1 MREIDW
7 SDYFTAVIA
16 IIVLLTL
23 VGMII
28 YIACVCVIYPVF
40 IDIECEVISE
50 DHYITNIDFKDATGT
65 KQSWSFGMY
74 MDYDITIDT
83 GEILST
89 KIKDLELNK
98 TYRMEIHGYNN
109 KNNGLFRYVEEV
121 L

>member
-1 MREIDW
+1 MRELDG
-7 SDYFTAVIA
+7 FCCFAVVVAIIA
-16 IIVLLTL
+16 ILVC
-23 VGMII
+23 VGMVSHMV
-28 YIACVCVIYPVF
+28 YACVICPVF
-40 IDIECEVISE
+40 IDTECEVISE